1 MEAVGFVLA
10 LRHVLPIKLEVREWS
25 TCERNVLAEQPAE
38 THVLASALR
47 RTSFEPGVKLVRLLH
62 HDPGRYSAFGGLT
75 ETARHTVGRSMY
87 ETDSVPAHWVELCND
102 ENLVD
107 EVWVPSRFNALTFA
121 QAGIAPE
128 RLKVLP
134 EPVDTALFSPDSA
147 ALAASTAG
155 MASRQIRIHHP
166 IVSLLPELATLT
178 NPKTTVYLSVFKWET
193 RKGWCVPCFLAPVQ
207 ASDIR
212 PE

>member
-1 MEAVGFVLA
+1 MEALGFVLA

-47 RTSFEPGVKLVRLLH
+47 RTAFEPGVKLVRLLH

-75 ETARHTVGRSMY
+75 EKPRHTVGRSMY
-87 ETDSVPAHWVELCND
+87 ETDSVPAHWVDLCND
-102 ENLVD
+102 EKLVD

-121 QAGIAPE
+121 QAGVAPE
-128 RLKVLP
+128 RLQVLP

-147 ALAASTAG
+147 LLAVSTAG
-155 MASRQIRIHHP
+155 MGLRRLKTRHP
-166 IVSLLPELATLT
+166 IVSLLPELATVVT
-178 NPKTTVYLSVFKWET
+178 SKTTVYLSVFKWET
-193 RKGWCVPCFLAPVQ
+193 RKGWCVVTF
-207 ASDIR
+207 R
-212 PE
+212 PQTTSV